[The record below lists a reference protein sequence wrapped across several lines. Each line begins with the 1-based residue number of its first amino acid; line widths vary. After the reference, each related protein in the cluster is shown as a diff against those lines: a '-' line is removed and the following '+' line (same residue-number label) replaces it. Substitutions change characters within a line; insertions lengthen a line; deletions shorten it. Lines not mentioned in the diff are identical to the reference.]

1 MRRIEALSASK
12 RRRGWIEV
20 RLDGALR
27 FVLPRDVVDDL
38 GLEVGDAVDPDALDR
53 RRAVAER
60 EEALRLALRYL
71 SVRPRSRRE
80 LERHLSRVELS
91 PPAVRSALERCAHLG
106 YVDDR
111 AFAAAFARDRIRL
124 RPRGIARMVAEL
136 RKRGVA
142 GADAEAGVADALDD
156 EGVTERDL
164 LERAADRAGSRLAGL
179 DRDVARRRLHAYL
192 TRRGFPPVEVRQ
204 CLEARLPR
212 DETTW

>member
-12 RRRGWIEV
+12 RRRGWTDV

-27 FVLPRDVVDDL
+27 FTLPRAVVDEL
-38 GLEVGDAVDPDALDR
+38 GLSVGDEVDPADLDR
-53 RRAVAER
+53 RRAAAER

-71 SVRPRSRRE
+71 SVRPRSHRE
-80 LERHLSRVELS
+80 LERHLGRKQLS
-91 PPAVRSALERCAHLG
+91 PPAIRAALERCADLG

-124 RPRGIARMVAEL
+124 RPRGVARMVAEL

-142 GADAEAGVADALDD
+142 GADAEAGVAVALDD
-156 EGVTERDL
+156 EGVTEGDL
-164 LERAADRAGSRLAGL
+164 LERAADRTATRLAGL
-179 DRDVARRRLHAYL
+179 DREVARRRLHAYL

-204 CLEARLPR
+204 CVEDRFPVDDTA
-212 DETTW
+212 